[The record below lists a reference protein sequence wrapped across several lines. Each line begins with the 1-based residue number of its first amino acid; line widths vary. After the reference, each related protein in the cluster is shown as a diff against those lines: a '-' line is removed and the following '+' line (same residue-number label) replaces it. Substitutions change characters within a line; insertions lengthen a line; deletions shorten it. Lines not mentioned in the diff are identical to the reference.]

1 MMSKYTMTL
10 REVSR
15 IYGED
20 NVKSWF
26 SNYNIT
32 DYLTQKQIDVINNAG
47 LWTPEKLGNK
57 IYNKY
62 LMREIGLET
71 PTLFKHY
78 LKIEL
83 EALMEYY
90 LPLIYTSSID
100 YDLLVNED
108 YTEEYSRNENN
119 DINNTNTTNQ
129 NSSGLTINS
138 NTPEGQINKEDIL
151 NGTYASSTNAGESTL
166 KDTSTSTGTNNTKET
181 YTRHVKGNRGI
192 NATYQAMIKQY
203 RENIHAYDNEII
215 EKLGKLFMGLY

>member
-1 MMSKYTMTL
+1 MSKYTMTL
-10 REVSR
+10 REVSN

-26 SNYNIT
+26 SDYNLE
-32 DYLTQKQIDVINNAG
+32 DYLTNKQIEVIQNNG
-47 LWTPEKLGNK
+47 LWTKEKLATK

-90 LPLIYTSSID
+90 LPLIYTSNID

-108 YTEEYSRNENN
+108 YTEEYTRNENN
-119 DINNTNTTNQ
+119 NINNTNQTNQ
-129 NSSGLTINS
+129 TSNGLTINS

-166 KDTSTSTGTNNTKET
+166 NDTTTSNGTNNTDET

-192 NATYQAMIKQY
+192 SATYQAMIKQY
-203 RENIHAYDNEII
+203 RDNIHAYDNEII